1 LLPERPP
8 RPGHGGLLILLK
20 ATSILLQFNKI
31 VDSINIV
38 KSSPHPMTAPAP
50 PLAAWLAILDEDD
63 VQFLRRFVLSSGSL
77 KALAEEYEVS
87 YPTVRARLDRL
98 IAKVEAASDP
108 RIADPFQRKLK
119 VLAADGEIS
128 PRLARELL
136 EAHRAALQGAHK

>member
-1 LLPERPP
+1 MTTNPP
-8 RPGHGGLLILLK
+8 PI
-20 ATSILLQFNKI
+20 
-31 VDSINIV
+31 
-38 KSSPHPMTAPAP
+38 
-50 PLAAWLAILDEDD
+50 AAWLAVLDEDD

-77 KALAEEYEVS
+77 KALAEEYQVS

-128 PRLARELL
+128 SRVARELL
-136 EAHRAALQGAHK
+136 DAYRASIQGAQK

>member
-1 LLPERPP
+1 M
-8 RPGHGGLLILLK
+8 I
-20 ATSILLQFNKI
+20 
-31 VDSINIV
+31 
-38 KSSPHPMTAPAP
+38 APAS
-50 PLAAWLAILDEDD
+50 PLAAWLTALDEDD

-77 KALAEEYEVS
+77 KALAEEYGVS

-128 PRLARELL
+128 SRLARELL
-136 EAHRAALQGAHK
+136 DAYRAAIQGGDK

>member
-1 LLPERPP
+1 
-8 RPGHGGLLILLK
+8 
-20 ATSILLQFNKI
+20 
-31 VDSINIV
+31 V
-38 KSSPHPMTAPAP
+38 SPTPYPI
-50 PLAAWLAILDEDD
+50 AAWLAALDEDD

-77 KALAEEYEVS
+77 KALAEEYQVS

-128 PRLARELL
+128 SRVARELL
-136 EAHRAALQGAHK
+136 DAHRASLQGAHK